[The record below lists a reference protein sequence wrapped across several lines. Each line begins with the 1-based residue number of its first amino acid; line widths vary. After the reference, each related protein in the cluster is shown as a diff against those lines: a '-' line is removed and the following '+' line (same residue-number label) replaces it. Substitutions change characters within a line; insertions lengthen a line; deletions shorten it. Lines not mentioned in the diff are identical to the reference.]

1 VTNDF
6 AAAASSISA
15 EALEAA
21 ARTIAAFQLE
31 GMPHEVTLSSGVVLA
46 LRPVPPFALQEA
58 LRQIREPEPPMW
70 LNPDKGRE
78 EPNAGDPD
86 YLAAIDRYVEVRLE
100 TIANVTMALG
110 TDLKSCPE
118 SMPGPEDDVW
128 IEEME
133 VATDGRIAIPRT
145 PPRAR
150 YVAWLR
156 YRAMSRANDIA
167 VVAALPLL
175 LAGISEGEVA
185 ATLAS
190 FPGDSERGAD
200 PVPPAGGDGEDGHH
214 VRGNGA
220 GARAGNR
227 RKRSGAV

>member
-1 VTNDF
+1 MTSEF
-6 AAAASSISA
+6 AEAAASISA
-15 EALEAA
+15 EALAAA
-21 ARTIAAFQLE
+21 ARTIAAFQAE
-31 GMPHEVTLSSGVVLA
+31 GMPHEVTLSSGVVLG

-58 LRQIREPEPPMW
+58 LRQVRQPEPPMW

-78 EPNAGDPD
+78 EPNGSDPD
-86 YLAAIDRYVEVRLE
+86 YLAAIDRYVETRLE

-110 TDLKSCPE
+110 TDLKSVPE
-118 SMPGPEDDVW
+118 DMPGPDDDVW

-133 VATDGRIAIPRT
+133 VAAPALIIPRT

-156 YRAMSRANDIA
+156 YRAMPRTNDIA

-185 ATLAS
+185 AAMAS
-190 FPGDSERGAD
+190 FPRDEERGGD
-200 PVPPAGGDGEDGHH
+200 PEPPAGGNGENGHR
-214 VRGNGA
+214 VRGARPRARGGDRGA
-220 GARAGNR
+220 GG
-227 RKRSGAV
+227 SAV

>member
-1 VTNDF
+1 MTNDF
-6 AAAASSISA
+6 AAAAASISA
-15 EALEAA
+15 EALAAA
-21 ARTIAAFQLE
+21 ARTIAAFQAE

-86 YLAAIDRYVEVRLE
+86 YLAAIDRYVELRIE

-110 TDLKSCPE
+110 TDLKSCPPG
-118 SMPGPEDDVW
+118 MPSPEDDVW

-133 VATDGRIAIPRT
+133 VATDGRISIPRT

-156 YRAMSRANDIA
+156 YRAMPRTNDIA

-185 ATLAS
+185 AAMAS
-190 FPGDSERGAD
+190 FPSDEERGGD
-200 PVPPAGGDGEDGHH
+200 PVPPTGRDGANGHR
-214 VRGNGA
+214 VRGAGS
-220 GARAGNR
+220 GARARARGEG
-227 RKRSGAV
+227 SGAV

>member
-1 VTNDF
+1 MTSEFAD
-6 AAAASSISA
+6 AAASISA
-15 EALEAA
+15 EALAAA
-21 ARTIAAFQLE
+21 ARTIAAFQAE
-31 GMPHEVTLSSGVVLA
+31 GMPHEVTLSSGVVLG

-58 LRQIREPEPPMW
+58 LRQVRQPEPPMW

-78 EPNAGDPD
+78 EPNPGDPD
-86 YLAAIDRYVEVRLE
+86 YLAAVDRYVETRLE

-110 TDLKSCPE
+110 TDLKSVPDG
-118 SMPGPEDDVW
+118 MPGPDDDVW

-133 VATDGRIAIPRT
+133 VATDGRVQIPRT

-156 YRAMSRANDIA
+156 YRAMPRTNDIA

-185 ATLAS
+185 AAMAS
-190 FPGDSERGAD
+190 FPRDEERGAD
-200 PVPPAGGDGEDGHH
+200 PVPPAGGNGTNGHRVRSARSRARGGDRGEG
-214 VRGNGA
+214 
-220 GARAGNR
+220 
-227 RKRSGAV
+227 SGAV